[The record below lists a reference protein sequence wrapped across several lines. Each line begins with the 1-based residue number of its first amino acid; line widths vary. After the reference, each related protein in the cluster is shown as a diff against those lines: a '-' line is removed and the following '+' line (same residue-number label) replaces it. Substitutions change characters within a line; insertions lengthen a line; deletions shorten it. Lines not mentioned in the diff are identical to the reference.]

1 MKRILTTIIALTA
14 VMTLWAQADSTKV
27 KKKKERTIEL
37 SGEVYDSFTKAKV
50 KALMTLMRK
59 DSTFVDSMTCWT
71 WGTSSYYEFKVPAKN
86 DDFIIRATADGY
98 EDTYMNYN
106 LRHIARNS
114 WFEVPRILMKKKQRS
129 NDDIYKE
136 VGLNGVVVTGTKVK
150 LAYRGD
156 TLVYNA
162 SAFNMP
168 EGSMLD
174 GLIRQMPGAE
184 LKDNGDIYIN
194 GKKVLFLTLNC
205 QAFFKGQHTGMLD

>member
-1 MKRILTTIIALTA
+1 MKKIFLTFVLLLTST
-14 VMTLWAQADSTKV
+14 VFWAQTDTLKTKQ
-27 KKKKERTIEL
+27 KKERKVEL
-37 SGEVYDSFTKAKV
+37 SGEIYDSFTKAKV
-50 KALMTLMRK
+50 KAFMTLMRK
-59 DSTFVDSMTCWT
+59 DSTVVDTMTCWT

-86 DDFIIRATADGY
+86 DDFIIKAQAEGY
-98 EDTYMNYN
+98 EDTTMVYQ
-106 LRHIARNS
+106 LRHIARNNF
-114 WFEVPRILMKKKQRS
+114 FELPRMLMKKKQRS
-129 NDDIYKE
+129 DDDIYKE
-136 VGLNGVVVTGTKVK
+136 VGMEGVVITGTKVK

-194 GKKVLFLTLNC
+194 GRRWTISR
-205 QAFFKGQHTGMLD
+205 